1 MCFTKHLVGVNSQ
14 NLMSCHRVVG
24 VNSHSVNHQLKDKL
38 TLLQNLDGEILELVP
53 VGEVEDEIM
62 EADVISNNIVDLRE
76 QIVEFMAK
84 SRVSDKST
92 ELSSDPIVD
101 EAMEPVKSPMQ
112 AKAVYFCSK
121 TADVAL
127 PTVQT

>member
-1 MCFTKHLVGVNSQ
+1 M
-14 NLMSCHRVVG
+14 
-24 VNSHSVNHQLKDKL
+24 
-38 TLLQNLDGEILELVP
+38 LLQNLDGEILELVP

-92 ELSSDPIVD
+92 ELPSNPIVD
-101 EAMEPVKSPMQ
+101 ETMEPAKSP
-112 AKAVYFCSK
+112 V
-121 TADVAL
+121 
-127 PTVQT
+127 